1 MNISD
6 HFKTRINIDFITDNN
21 FNNWANWF
29 NTLPD
34 YNDYFNHYGFKLVN
48 NNSKDKVFR
57 LINTDTNTSIQFT
70 TNNLLTNTLLKS
82 VDWADETDLKGLYI
96 GTIFVPT
103 TFCLDL
109 KGQGFTEFSSE
120 LPVKIPV
127 NLAPELFF
135 DYVFTILMQ
144 YELSKVYFLDSSF
157 FSNLIK
163 YKKDI

>member
-1 MNISD
+1 MNILN

-34 YNDYFNHYGFKLVN
+34 YNNYFNHYGFKLVN
-48 NNSKDKVFR
+48 NNSKDKVFQ
-57 LINTDTNTSIQFT
+57 LINKDTNISLQFT
-70 TNNLLTNTLLKS
+70 TNNLLTNTLLRS
-82 VDWADETDLKGLYI
+82 VNWTDETDLTGLYL

-103 TFCLDL
+103 TFYLDL
-109 KGQGFTEFSSE
+109 KGQGFTEFNSE
-120 LPVKIPV
+120 VPVKIPV
-127 NLAPELFF
+127 NLAPESFF

-144 YELSKVYFLDSSF
+144 YESSKIYFLDSSLF
-157 FSNLIK
+157 NNLIK